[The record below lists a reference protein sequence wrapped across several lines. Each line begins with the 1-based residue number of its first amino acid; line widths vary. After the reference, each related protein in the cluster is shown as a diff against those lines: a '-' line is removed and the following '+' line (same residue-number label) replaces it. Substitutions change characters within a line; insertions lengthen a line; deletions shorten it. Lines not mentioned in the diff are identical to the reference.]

1 MLYNFFMK
9 KVELLSPAKDKE
21 TAIAAINSGCDAL
34 YIGASDFG
42 ARKAVGNSLDDI
54 KEIVE
59 YAHKF
64 YVRVHVT
71 INTILTDEELI
82 SAQELIKKLYEIGV
96 DAIIVQD
103 MGILKLA
110 KEGKLPPIALHVS
123 TQCDTRTLEK
133 AKFFDNLGV
142 SRVILAREMSLE
154 KIKEICENVNCEV
167 ETFIHGALCVSY
179 SGQCY
184 LSASIGGR
192 SANRG
197 ECAQPCRKKY
207 TLIDK
212 EGNVISKNKHLLN
225 LKDFNASIHLK
236 ELIDAKVKSFKIE
249 GRLKDKNYVK
259 NVVNFYRREIDKYSL
274 KTSSG
279 KIFTDFE
286 PDLNKTFNRGY
297 TDYFLEKRKDCFNF
311 QTPKMTGENIG
322 KVTKIAKNYLEI
334 NSSVTLNNQD
344 GLCFFNNGELEGF
357 LINKIEGN
365 RVFPNKMPEVKVGTE
380 LFRNVDSKFLK
391 KMENAEF
398 KRRIKVDFEFE
409 NGILTAVDE
418 DKNKVKIQ
426 FLENE
431 TPKNPE
437 KMLENF
443 KNQLQKTGESDFYTE
458 KISINGNL
466 PFLPISKI
474 NEYRRKILALLM
486 QERLKNYPK
495 EVQKP
500 LNYAKFSKETI
511 DYRGNVHNKVAKE
524 FYKNCDCE
532 VCEMSVESTNNYSGK
547 ELMRTK
553 HCLKFAHNLCK
564 SPKKLFL
571 IDEKG
576 KKYRLE
582 FDCKNC
588 EMIIL

>member
-1 MLYNFFMK
+1 MK

-42 ARKAVGNSLDDI
+42 ARKAVGNSLDDT

-286 PDLNKTFNRGY
+286 PDLNKTVNRGY